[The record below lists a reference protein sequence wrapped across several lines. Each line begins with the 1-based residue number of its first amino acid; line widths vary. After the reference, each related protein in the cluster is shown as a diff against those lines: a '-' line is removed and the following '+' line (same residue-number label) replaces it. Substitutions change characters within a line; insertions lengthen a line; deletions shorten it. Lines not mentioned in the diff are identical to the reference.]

1 MDYKVEYLNN
11 SEKRSKGPILRISQI
26 FFYQDKSPCEITNF
40 ENQEWYH
47 GAGISPKE
55 HPGKNVIRPLEYGL
69 LSAKCL
75 YCESQNILV
84 IALQG
89 CVSMHSGDAYYDF
102 EIICQDCKSFSA
114 FSYAEN

>member
-1 MDYKVEYLNN
+1 MDLEYLNN
-11 SEKRSKGPILRISQI
+11 SEKRSKRPILKISQE
-26 FFYQDKSPCEITNF
+26 FFNIAKSPCELKSY
-40 ENQEWYH
+40 ENQDWYQ
-47 GAGISPKE
+47 GTGVSPKE
-55 HPGKNVIRPLEYGL
+55 HPGKNLIRPLEYGL

-75 YCESQNILV
+75 YCESLNILV